1 MQVTPLYWRN
11 IQNLWKRS
19 LSVYTKNELS
29 NIRNISPSIQLCTS
43 SRGLQKRSTLNVPLM
58 YSSEFSVLMNG
69 TQVRCYAKGKDKK
82 GKDRKSKSHISDEE
96 MNEMIDVEQ
105 MHEDMANAVTQLK
118 QDYIKHL
125 SLRSSAGAIESIM
138 VELEGDEYPLQ
149 EVAQVSRK
157 SPKMLIISAV
167 AFPQAAPSIVKAIQ
181 DSGMNLNPQQEGTTI
196 YVPLPKITR
205 EHREGLARNA
215 KTMFQ
220 KCKDRLRDVSNK
232 YIKKSKNHTELSED
246 LVFQAQL
253 KIRELADEHVAEAE
267 KLMNAKQKELLNP
280 N

>member
-82 GKDRKSKSHISDEE
+82 GK
-96 MNEMIDVEQ
+96 
-105 MHEDMANAVTQLK
+105 
-118 QDYIKHL
+118 
-125 SLRSSAGAIESIM
+125 GAIESIM